1 VVPPTVPCHY
11 LLVFL
16 LSLKLR
22 KSQKPDLITLV
33 KAAAHSIYF
42 ERKLNFGEGL
52 VLHALD
58 VLLKK
63 EDKMLAR

>member
-1 VVPPTVPCHY
+1 
-11 LLVFL
+11 
-16 LSLKLR
+16 
-22 KSQKPDLITLV
+22 LV